1 MNAVKLGDHIF
12 CAQYISCMKKGDKK
26 GTTLVW
32 VAGQSA
38 IDGNFIV
45 DEEYDSAVDLWLTA
59 LNDEDEDEEED
70 DASK

>member
-1 MNAVKLGDHIF
+1 MCIVRLGEHTFSADLIT
-12 CAQYISCMKKGDKK
+12 CMKKGDKK

-45 DEEYDSAVDLWLTA
+45 DEEHDTAVDLWLRA
-59 LNDEDEDEEED
+59 LHGEDEDEEED
-70 DASK
+70 DAS